1 MERRPFSHACY
12 KLWPLSSLDEVQFNI
27 YIHFQLLFMH
37 FIPVS
42 FQYANHLLLDSTPSA
57 GSDLVTHTGALNQAS
72 TGQ

>member
-27 YIHFQLLFMH
+27 YIHFHCCFLCISF
-37 FIPVS
+37 VS